1 MRNVNGPRKP
11 INPRCTIPLI
21 RQLLIGGSGMTAGR
35 PGIDVFFV
43 IVLQLI
49 GCEENG
55 TREAGLSIPLSN
67 QSK

>member
-1 MRNVNGPRKP
+1 MA
-11 INPRCTIPLI
+11 
-21 RQLLIGGSGMTAGR
+21 AGR

-43 IVLQLI
+43 IVLPLI

-55 TREAGLSIPLSN
+55 TREAGLSIPFSN